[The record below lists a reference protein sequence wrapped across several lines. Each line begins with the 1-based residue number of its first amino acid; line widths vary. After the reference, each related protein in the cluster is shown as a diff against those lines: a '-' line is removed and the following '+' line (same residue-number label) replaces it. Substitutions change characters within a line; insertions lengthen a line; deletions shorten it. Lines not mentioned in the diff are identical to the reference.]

1 MAQDILTYE
10 ERRAR
15 APKRIRL
22 TRDEALWQ
30 GIELAIQIKAGETG
44 KAPSLQSLLPDALLG
59 LHGQT
64 GAAAKAL
71 VLSLDLSK
79 AAQRGSLWINEE
91 QISQCDELANHLSV
105 TEGRRREGEKLGRD
119 LWASRRCIVLAA
131 LFSYCIEAGNR
142 TNMIH

>member
-1 MAQDILTYE
+1 MAKDSLTYS

-15 APKRIRL
+15 APKRIKL

-30 GIELAIQIKAGETG
+30 GIELAIQIKTGETG

-59 LHGQT
+59 LQSQT

-71 VLSLDLSK
+71 LLSLDLSK
-79 AAQRGSLWINEE
+79 AAERGSVWINAE
-91 QISQCDELANHLSV
+91 QIRQCDDLANHLSI
-105 TEGRRREGEKLGRD
+105 TEGRRKEGEKLGRD
-119 LWASRRCIVLAA
+119 LWASRRCIVIAA